1 MCPSKCAPQKR
12 LPCTAPSPRLQAVG
26 TRGTESTPGLGLGWR
41 GGGSER
47 KPKRWAGLVGRAQ
60 GLSPAPGPAVHA
72 ADGGSHAN
80 SDFLDSVQY
89 FSTWHPYIT
98 LLPQDRL
105 PLPNEPI
112 PRDSRGLSQE
122 QCKPQCPP
130 PSNLSPDP
138 SASPRS
144 PQAGTRPA
152 EVTAPAWSLSAR
164 PTPTSPV

>member
-1 MCPSKCAPQKR
+1 MPIQMCPTEEVALHSPLPKAPGSGHEGNR
-12 LPCTAPSPRLQAVG
+12 IHPWPGVG
-26 TRGTESTPGLGLGWR
+26 VE

-144 PQAGTRPA
+144 PQSLGRLSDFSEGSYLYPA
-152 EVTAPAWSLSAR
+152 YSS
-164 PTPTSPV
+164 S